1 VTLPGYFPFMFYST
15 TWVGETYFRYERPEA
30 AYQSSDTLGDVGR
43 LGSLSLVMFSI
54 ISFLTS
60 VILPLGVRSPDGKS
74 IKPRPPP
81 RLASFLNRFMQY
93 RPTLQTVWYTSHFV
107 FAATMIFAPLA
118 RSVKFTTFLVAVCG
132 IPLAIS
138 GWAPFTF
145 MGIEINRLA
154 LEPPT
159 ASRPTA
165 TMITSTSFRT
175 HGYRPVGSVD
185 RDVEMDVLHVNHRHA
200 DDDDNDSD
208 NESLSE
214 AASTGE
220 LSGIYLGVLNVYTT
234 IPQFVG
240 TFISWIVFS
249 ILEPATPKP
258 EEGVPDAPDDGQWM
272 NRNPDAPNAI
282 AVCLF
287 IGALAALVAAEA
299 TRRFNALR

>member
-1 VTLPGYFPFMFYST
+1 MFYST
-15 TWVGETYFRYERPEA
+15 TWVGETYFRYEHPEA
-30 AYQSSDTLGDVGR
+30 AFQSSDTLGDVGR

-60 VILPLGVRSPDGKS
+60 VILPLGVRSPDDKS
-74 IKPRPPP
+74 KLKPRPPP
-81 RLASFLNRFMQY
+81 RLAAFLNRFMQY

-118 RSVKFTTFLVAVCG
+118 RSVRFTTFLVAVCG

-159 ASRPTA
+159 TSRPTA
-165 TMITSTSFRT
+165 AMITSTSFRT
-175 HGYRPVGSVD
+175 YGYQPVDSVD
-185 RDVEMDVLHVNHRHA
+185 RDVEMDVLHLNHRNA
-200 DDDDNDSD
+200 DDDSD
-208 NESLSE
+208 NESASD

-234 IPQFVG
+234 LPQFVG

-249 ILEPATPKP
+249 ILEPAVPKS
-258 EEGVPDAPDDGQWM
+258 EEGAPEAAGDGQWM
-272 NRNPDAPNAI
+272 NPNPDAPNAI
-282 AVCLF
+282 ALCLF